1 MPSPSP
7 QGVKHYHELFACCKK
22 YGVEP
27 YVSLHHFD
35 SPAALFNQG
44 DWLNRKTVDAY
55 VRYAEFCFREFRE
68 VKNWFTINEL
78 ISLSHSQYIQG
89 NFPPNHHFDVTSGIQ
104 SQHNE
109 LVAHARAVNL
119 YKDLDETEHLGG
131 RIGMVNVLT
140 PAYPATDSPADQH
153 AADLYN
159 AFYTDFIMD
168 GAFLGHYSARTLS
181 LINEILRANNA
192 TLTVEDS
199 DMEELAKAARPQR
212 YVRPQL
218 LSVGVYRRLRW
229 RVDQSFNGTG
239 DKGTSFLK
247 FRASGSRSICPVS
260 PPPTGIG
267 SSTRKASTTRSSTSA
282 PPIPTSPS
290 SISPKTAWATRTRA
304 ADDKRHRRRIPS
316 ATSTLST
323 SAWRRCSARAEG
335 VDVQGYFIWSL
346 GPVLVGHW
354 L

>member
-1 MPSPSP
+1 MSLLNRVQQLPKGFVWGAATAAYQTEGSTKVAGKGKTMWDDYLVAQGRFLPDPASDFYNRYEEDIRLSAEHGLNAIRVSIAWTRIFP
-7 QGVKHYHELFACCKK
+7 NGDDAEPLAEGVKHYHELFACCKK

-168 GAFLGHYSARTLS
+168 GAFPGS
-181 LINEILRANNA
+181 LLRAHS
-192 TLTVEDS
+192 LTHQRDS
-199 DMEELAKAARPQR
+199 ACQQR
-212 YVRPQL
+212 HTY
-218 LSVGVYRRLRW
+218 G
-229 RVDQSFNGTG
+229 
-239 DKGTSFLK
+239 
-247 FRASGSRSICPVS
+247 
-260 PPPTGIG
+260 
-267 SSTRKASTTRSSTSA
+267 
-282 PPIPTSPS
+282 
-290 SISPKTAWATRTRA
+290 
-304 ADDKRHRRRIPS
+304 
-316 ATSTLST
+316 
-323 SAWRRCSARAEG
+323 
-335 VDVQGYFIWSL
+335 
-346 GPVLVGHW
+346 
-354 L
+354 